1 MQTVKKTIKWIIIAI
16 IITFIVT
23 YAWTGK
29 LIEAASLTIVIYLT
43 KLLAYYFWRKIKLGH
58 INRKNIQPKATLKA
72 TYASWINLGKGHGK
86 DYKIK
91 DI

>member
-1 MQTVKKTIKWIIIAI
+1 MQTAKETIEWRIIAI
-16 IITFIVT
+16 IITFIIT

-29 LIEAASLTIVIYLT
+29 LIEAASLTIVLNLT
-43 KLLAYYFWRKIKLGH
+43 KSLVYYFWRKIKLGD

-72 TYASWINLGKGHGK
+72 TYDSWINLRKGHGK

-91 DI
+91 EI